1 MEKRMR
7 RERLWKRKV
16 KPLPFIHSSI
26 PFGQHSPAAYLSVFW
41 SSLPSLCLCS
51 ASSSS
56 LCARDLI
63 HLSIVDGD
71 DKMVPPP
78 TLSLHLLVAL
88 PLPSEMTVEVWELE
102 HNLEDNMLAGI
113 LFQNAAEIVIWTHN
127 LK

>member
-1 MEKRMR
+1 MEK
-7 RERLWKRKV
+7 KSKTTS
-16 KPLPFIHSSI
+16 FHSSI
-26 PFGQHSPAAYLSVFW
+26 PFGQHSPAYLSVFW